1 MRVAAAIVLCLAAAG
16 AAAAEYF
23 PVGHVFRP
31 LLADPAEPRSFV
43 SVLRADTAETE
54 PFTIASVGFGSNFG
68 LVRWPGERPGEGWQ
82 AGVFG
87 AVFSQFNLSESS
99 DDLINSDFVIGLPL
113 AARRGSLSGRLRV
126 WHQSSHL
133 GDELILHGGALAR
146 ADLSMEVADAMLAWE
161 RGGWRLYGGG
171 SYVIRRDASNLKRA
185 GAQAG
190 IDYEGSR
197 ALLAG
202 GRLVAG
208 MDVKGFEETDWDP
221 GMSAKLGL
229 QYGAPH
235 PARRGLSL
243 FLVVYDG
250 FAPFGQFP
258 STEVRYYGA
267 SLQFDF

>member
-1 MRVAAAIVLCLAAAG
+1 MAAAIVLCLAAAG
-16 AAAAEYF
+16 AAAAEVF
-23 PVGHVFRP
+23 PAGHVFRP

-43 SVLRADTAETE
+43 SLLRADTAETE
-54 PFTIASVGFGSNFG
+54 PFTLASVGFGTDFG
-68 LVRWPGERPGEGWQ
+68 LVRWAGEAPGEGLRL
-82 AGVFG
+82 GVFG
-87 AVFSQFNLSESS
+87 AVFSQFNLDAPS
-99 DDLINSDFVIGLPL
+99 DDLINSDFVIGVPL
-113 AARRGSLSGRLRV
+113 AARRGSLATRVRL

-133 GDELILHGGALAR
+133 GDELILRGGAPPR
-146 ADLSMEVADAMLAWE
+146 ADLSMEVADALVAWE

-202 GRLVAG
+202 GRLLAG
-208 MDVKGFEETDWDP
+208 VDIKGFEETDWDP

-229 QYGAPH
+229 QFGAPH